1 MNEKNIAKIVRGV
14 LVTLGF
20 LSLFLLIST
29 IAKLDGLSDND
40 MAYNSINVA
49 GKGEVVVI
57 PDVAVFSFTVSETSE
72 TVETAQTLATTKIN
86 KTLEALKAA
95 GVEEKDLKTEYYNIN
110 PRYEW
115 KTSVCFKGPCPD
127 GRSELVGYEVSQTT
141 QVKVRDTKK
150 AGEMLTLVG
159 TNGISNVTGLQFTLD
174 DEDSAKTE
182 ARSKAIADARTKA
195 EKLAKDLGVK
205 LGDVVSYYEDAPGGY
220 PMYDY
225 AMGASAKMESAP
237 VAPQLPTGENTV
249 VSQVTV
255 TFEIDN

>member
-1 MNEKNIAKIVRGV
+1 MNEKNIAQIVRGV

-40 MAYNSINVA
+40 MAYNSINVT

-72 TVETAQTLATTKIN
+72 TVETAQSMATAKIN
-86 KTLEALKAA
+86 KTYDALKAA
-95 GVEEKDLKTEYYNIN
+95 GIKEEDLKVEYYNIN

-115 KTSVCFKGPCPD
+115 KAGVCYAGGCPD
-127 GRSELVGYEVSQTT
+127 GRSELIGYEVSQTT
-141 QVKVRDTKK
+141 QVKVRETKK

-159 TNGISNVTGLQFTLD
+159 SNGIGNVSGLQFTLD
-174 DEDSAKTE
+174 DEDSAVEK
-182 ARSKAIADARTKA
+182 ARSNAIADARAKA
-195 EKLAKDLGVK
+195 ELLAKDLGVK
-205 LGDVVSYYEDAPGGY
+205 LGDIVSYYEEVPGGY

-237 VAPQLPTGENTV
+237 VAPQLPVGENTV
-249 VSQVTV
+249 VSNVTV